1 MSSSLASHSLTHS
14 FICFS
19 KRKSFGYLSYVN
31 IHVCTNGTKSIN
43 KIEPLSGDFMATV
56 KFGDVIG
63 GLTRLGCALLE
74 VKGYRAK
81 SAEGKG
87 TQGDV

>member
-1 MSSSLASHSLTHS
+1 M
-14 FICFS
+14 
-19 KRKSFGYLSYVN
+19 
-31 IHVCTNGTKSIN
+31 
-43 KIEPLSGDFMATV
+43 SGDFTATV